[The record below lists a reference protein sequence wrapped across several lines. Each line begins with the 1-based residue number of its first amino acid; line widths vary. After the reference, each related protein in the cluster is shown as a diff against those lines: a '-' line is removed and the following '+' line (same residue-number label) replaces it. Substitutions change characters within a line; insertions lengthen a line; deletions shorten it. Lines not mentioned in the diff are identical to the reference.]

1 MPNRIQGI
9 TVEIGGDTQGLS
21 KALSGVNREIR
32 TTQSQLKDVERLLKL
47 DPGNTELLRQK
58 YELLN
63 DSIESTEEKLDS
75 LREAEKQVQQQ
86 FERGEVS
93 QDQYNGLQR
102 EIIATEQA
110 LGRLQNEAR
119 DTENRINGIDEK
131 PIEQVEDAAEDAG
144 DALRDAGDDASHF
157 GDMLKAGAIVEGV
170 SGLVDSMSQLADET
184 REYQR
189 IMGSLEVSSERA
201 GYSAEETAD
210 TYRQLYGVLGDDQT
224 AATTTANL
232 QALGFAQEDLKDLTN
247 AAIGAWATY
256 GDSIPIDGLAES
268 INETIQAGQVTGNF
282 ADVLNWAGTNEDDF
296 NAKLENAADS
306 TERANIVM
314 EELARQGLVEAGE
327 AWQKNNESL
336 VESNQAAVD
345 FQDTMAEMSERV
357 LPVLTS
363 VKQGITDL
371 LNSLLEVVDGGDFSS
386 FSGVITRGLEQL
398 TETVIPSIISFLRE
412 AIPKIVEVIPEI
424 ATAVVK
430 AISSIGGQLL
440 AAGISLIEYIAEGI
454 ENGLPQLA
462 SSIPHAIETVVGS
475 VSNNIP
481 GLLEKGVQIAN
492 SLINGFISAIP
503 NLIQGLPSII
513 STISTFVT
521 TSIPYFI
528 QAGAQVLQNLVSGI
542 VTALPLIIEGLVQ
555 VVNVIVLFFTEN
567 APQLLEQGIQ
577 LVQNLISGIVDAIP
591 MLLEA
596 LPQIIY
602 SFTTTI
608 LENLP
613 SVMDSGKQ
621 MLRSLIDGIV
631 DAIPMLLEALPQIIY
646 SFTTTILENLP
657 SVMDSGKQMLRS
669 LIDGIL
675 QTVSELVENLP
686 AVIDAVVS
694 FITDNLPTMMQ
705 QGVEIILSIITGI
718 LDTIPDLISGV
729 GEVVS
734 TIINFISE
742 NLPSILKAGIEILKS
757 LISGIIQTI
766 PDLVANL
773 PKIISAIV
781 DGMGALM
788 GSIVNIGAN
797 IVHGIWNGISGAA
810 GWLWNQIS
818 GFCSNIVNGIKNFFG
833 INSPSKLMEDA
844 VGKWL
849 PPGIAVG
856 FEDAM
861 PKAMREI
868 DASMGDITT
877 AIPQALG
884 YGGNTTT
891 DSHNMTYTFGPGS
904 IVIQTQATDGNAL
917 YRQLMVRMQ
926 QEVSRKEAAYGRV

>member
-21 KALSGVNREIR
+21 KALSGVNKEIR

-86 FERGEVS
+86 FERGDVS

-268 INETIQAGQVTGNF
+268 INEIIQAGQVTGNF
-282 ADVLNWAGTNEDDF
+282 ADVLNWAGTSEDDF

-336 VESNQAAVD
+336 VESNQAAAD
-345 FQDTMAEMSERV
+345 FQDTMAEMSER
-357 LPVLTS
+357 LSPVLTAVQNGINQLLGS
-363 VKQGITDL
+363 VLDMTEGI
-371 LNSLLEVVDGGDFSS
+371 DFSAVGDSIEAGFS
-386 FSGVITRGLEQL
+386 FVIDTILPKLRDGFQWILDN
-398 TETVIPSIISFLRE
+398 RE
-412 AIPKIVEVIPEI
+412 A
-424 ATAVVK
+424 
-430 AISSIGGQLL
+430 L
-440 AAGISLIEYIAEGI
+440 
-454 ENGLPQLA
+454 
-462 SSIPHAIETVVGS
+462 
-475 VSNNIP
+475 
-481 GLLEKGVQIAN
+481 
-492 SLINGFISAIP
+492 
-503 NLIQGLPSII
+503 
-513 STISTFVT
+513 
-521 TSIPYFI
+521 
-528 QAGAQVLQNLVSGI
+528 
-542 VTALPLIIEGLVQ
+542 VTALIAIGSAVTTYMAGQQ
-555 VVNVIVLFFTEN
+555 VAAF
-567 APQLLEQGIQ
+567 A
-577 LVQNLISGIVDAIP
+577 
-591 MLLEA
+591 
-596 LPQIIY
+596 
-602 SFTTTI
+602 TTT
-608 LENLP
+608 
-613 SVMDSGKQ
+613 
-621 MLRSLIDGIV
+621 
-631 DAIPMLLEALPQIIY
+631 
-646 SFTTTILENLP
+646 
-657 SVMDSGKQMLRS
+657 
-669 LIDGIL
+669 
-675 QTVSELVENLP
+675 
-686 AVIDAVVS
+686 
-694 FITDNLPTMMQ
+694 
-705 QGVEIILSIITGI
+705 
-718 LDTIPDLISGV
+718 
-729 GEVVS
+729 
-734 TIINFISE
+734 
-742 NLPSILKAGIEILKS
+742 
-757 LISGIIQTI
+757 
-766 PDLVANL
+766 L
-773 PKIISAIV
+773 PKIISGFSTFFTTLSGGGGVFAALTAAINPVTLAIAGIAAAVGVVVGAFATLWTTSEEFRTNITAIWSQLVATFQTFTQGIV
-781 DGMGALM
+781 DRLNELGFNFENIGQVIQAAWQALCDFLAPVFEGAFQAVATIFDTITGAILGVLDFFIGVFTGDWEQALNGIKEFWGSIWDGICGIFETIIDTLM
-788 GSIVNIGAN
+788 GIGEVILNWFGTTWEDALNGVKDFFTNIWNN
-797 IVHGIWNGISGAA
+797 IVDFFSGLPGRMADIGYNIVTGIWNGISGAA

-818 GFCSNIVNGIKNFFG
+818 GFCSSIVSNIKSFFG

-856 FEDAM
+856 FDDAM

-884 YGGNTTT
+884 YGGSTTT

-904 IVIQTQATDGNAL
+904 IVIQTQATNVDAM